1 MQNCIPLV
9 HTVNS
14 WQTRTANMAQK
25 LVWAHRVFFPAA
37 CLYAALAVPLSVYAM
52 TSGSGWLMAWVGAGH
67 GFEMLFGFAL
77 AVVAGYTLGPTEPRF
92 LWMLFLVWL
101 VARIIQFIAPFS
113 FMALALSM
121 LFGLALAW
129 RTVPRFV
136 AAKKWRNKLLMPLL
150 GGLCVLPALFL
161 ITQHAGMPVASHL
174 VLQEAVL
181 FLSLLMAF
189 MGGRIIAPAVAGQLQ
204 KQGYTLEARVQPRV
218 EGALIVCLVVAAP
231 ALTIPGGTVVAGTTI
246 VLAGVLIIFRL
257 MRWQL
262 LRWHSRLDLVALYVG
277 YTWLGFGL
285 CVLGI
290 VIAGGRPST
299 VALHIVTVG
308 ALGSLTSGVMSRTY
322 YQRLRRT
329 PPPGLLSVWLVSC
342 IAIAV
347 LARVGA
353 DLGGVSYRVE
363 LLWLAASAWSLCFG
377 ALFWLFATDVF
388 ALLKAQPES
397 NGDSASDR
405 LG

>member
-1 MQNCIPLV
+1 
-9 HTVNS
+9 
-14 WQTRTANMAQK
+14 MAQK